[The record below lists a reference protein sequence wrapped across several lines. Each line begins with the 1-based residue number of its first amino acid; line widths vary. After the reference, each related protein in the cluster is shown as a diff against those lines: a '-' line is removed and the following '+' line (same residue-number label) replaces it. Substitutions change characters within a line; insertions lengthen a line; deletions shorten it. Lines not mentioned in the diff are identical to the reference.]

1 MLRQKLKK
9 TTNQEVNNMSIQ
21 TKFRAFQ
28 LDSPGSLFSYYKN
41 NNYTLI
47 EARLPKYGI
56 EILRGDLN
64 YHGKDRIDTLHITS
78 WDDDHCDWDSLTQI
92 MNHFRPNSIQIS
104 GYEPKSDTGKACK
117 KLIMQY
123 DDIHQRYINN
133 VTIYDQKTI
142 KSLNNGTAWDTNNIV
157 YESLFNVDNSNDMSQ
172 IRLFRSL
179 GFNVLSLGDCES
191 KDIANNLIKYAT
203 FIKNETD
210 IIILPHHGS
219 ENTMLTSEFLDFCKP
234 ILSICSSNYD
244 NEYSHPR
251 QSVINLLA
259 SKNVKS
265 FTTKMGDIIII
276 KKVNED
282 AKVYNYVSNNQK
294 LEGIYTFKTKRQLVQ
309 ANG

>member
-1 MLRQKLKK
+1 MNQK
-9 TTNQEVNNMSIQ
+9 VNNMSIE

-28 LDSPGSLFSYYKN
+28 LDSPGSLFSYYKSN
-41 NNYTLI
+41 DYTLI
-47 EARLPKYGI
+47 EARLPKGGI

-78 WDDDHCDWDSLTQI
+78 WDDDHCDWDSLSQI
-92 MNHFRPNSIQIS
+92 MNQFRPNRIEIP
-104 GYEPKSDTGKACK
+104 GYEPKSETGKACK

-133 VTIYDQKTI
+133 VTIYNNETI
-142 KSLNNGTAWDTNNIV
+142 SNLTPATAWDTSNVV
-157 YESLFNVDNSNDMSQ
+157 YKSLFDVDNSNDMSQ
-172 IRLFRSL
+172 IRLFRSS

-191 KDIANNLIKYAT
+191 KDIAINLMQYAT

-219 ENTMLTSEFLDFCKP
+219 ENTMLTPEFLDFCKP
-234 ILSICSSNYD
+234 TLSICSSNYD

-251 QSVINLLA
+251 QSVVNLLT

-265 FTTKMGDIIII
+265 LTTKMGDIVVI
-276 KKVNED
+276 KEVNED
-282 AKVYNYVSNNQK
+282 TKVYNYISNNNK
-294 LEGIYTFKTKRQLVQ
+294 LENIYTFKTKKQFSQ
-309 ANG
+309 SKYF

>member
-1 MLRQKLKK
+1 MNQK
-9 TTNQEVNNMSIQ
+9 VNNMSIE

-28 LDSPGSLFSYYKN
+28 LDSPGSLFSYYKSN
-41 NNYTLI
+41 DYTLI
-47 EARLPKYGI
+47 EARLPKGGI

-78 WDDDHCDWDSLTQI
+78 WDDDHCDWDSLSQI
-92 MNHFRPNSIQIS
+92 MNQFRPNRIEIP
-104 GYEPKSDTGKACK
+104 GYEPKSETGKACK

-133 VTIYDQKTI
+133 VTIYNNETI
-142 KSLNNGTAWDTNNIV
+142 SNLTPATAWDTSNVV
-157 YESLFNVDNSNDMSQ
+157 YKSLFDVDNSNDMSQ
-172 IRLFRSL
+172 IRLFRSS

-191 KDIANNLIKYAT
+191 KDIAINLMQYAT

-219 ENTMLTSEFLDFCKP
+219 ENTMLTPEFLDFCKP
-234 ILSICSSNYD
+234 TLSICSSNYD

-251 QSVINLLA
+251 QSVVNLLT

-265 FTTKMGDIIII
+265 LTTKMGDIVVI
-276 KKVNED
+276 KEVND
-282 AKVYNYVSNNQK
+282 DTKVYNYISNNNK
-294 LEGIYTFKTKRQLVQ
+294 LENIYTFKTKKQFSQ
-309 ANG
+309 SKYF

>member
-1 MLRQKLKK
+1 MLKQRLKK
-9 TTNQEVNNMSIQ
+9 ITNQEVNNMSIE

-47 EARLPKYGI
+47 EARLPKGGI
-56 EILRGDLN
+56 EILSGDLKC
-64 YHGKDRIDTLHITS
+64 HGKDRIDTLHITS

-92 MNHFRPNSIQIS
+92 MNQFQPNRIEIP
-104 GYEPKSDTGKACK
+104 GYEPKSETGKNCK
-117 KLIMQY
+117 GLIMKY
-123 DDIHQRYINN
+123 DDIHQKYVNN
-133 VTIYDQKTI
+133 VTIYNKETI
-142 KSLNNGTAWDTNNIV
+142 KSLNNGTAWDTNNIL
-157 YESLFNVDNSNDMSQ
+157 YESLFDVNNSNDMSQ

-191 KDIANNLIKYAT
+191 EDIANNLISYAT

-219 ENTMLTSEFLDFCKP
+219 ENTMLTPEFLDFCKP
-234 ILSICSSNYD
+234 TLSICSSNYD

-251 QSVINLLA
+251 QSVVNLLT

-265 FTTKMGDIIII
+265 LTTKMGDIVVI
-276 KKVNED
+276 KEVNED
-282 AKVYNYVSNNQK
+282 TKVYNYISNNGT
-294 LEGIYTFKTKRQLVQ
+294 LEGVYTFKTKRQKV
-309 ANG
+309 

>member
-1 MLRQKLKK
+1 
-9 TTNQEVNNMSIQ
+9 MSIE

-47 EARLPKYGI
+47 EARLPKGGI
-56 EILRGDLN
+56 EILRGDLK

-92 MNHFRPNSIQIS
+92 MNQFRPNRIEIP
-104 GYEPKSDTGKACK
+104 GYEPKSETGKACK

-133 VTIYDQKTI
+133 VTIYNKETI
-142 KSLNNGTAWDTNNIV
+142 NNLTPATAWGTSTIV
-157 YESLFNVDNSNDMSQ
+157 YRSLFEVDNSNDMSQ

-191 KDIANNLIKYAT
+191 LEITKNLIFKGCLL
-203 FIKNETD
+203 ETEVD

-219 ENTMLTSEFLDFCKP
+219 ENSMLTSEFLDFCKP
-234 ILSICSSNYD
+234 TLSICSSNYD

-251 QSVINLLA
+251 QSVINLLT

-265 FTTKMGDIIII
+265 LTTKMGDVIII
-276 KKVNED
+276 KNVNED
-282 AKVYNYVSNNQK
+282 TKVYNYISNNNK
-294 LEGIYTFKTKRQLVQ
+294 LEDIYTFKTKRQLFQVKS
-309 ANG
+309 

>member
-1 MLRQKLKK
+1 
-9 TTNQEVNNMSIQ
+9 MSIE

-28 LDSPGSLFSYYKN
+28 LSSPGSLFSYYKSN
-41 NNYTLI
+41 DYTLI
-47 EARLPKYGI
+47 EARLPKDGI

-92 MNHFRPNSIQIS
+92 MNQFRPNRIEIP

-133 VTIYDQKTI
+133 VTIYNKETI
-142 KSLNNGTAWDTNNIV
+142 NNLTKATAWGTATIV
-157 YESLFNVDNSNDMSQ
+157 YSSLFDVENSNDMSQ

-191 KDIANNLIKYAT
+191 LEITKKLMFNGCLLE
-203 FIKNETD
+203 NEVD

-219 ENTMLTSEFLDFCKP
+219 ENSMLTSEFLDFCKP
-234 ILSICSSNYD
+234 ILSVCSSNYD

-251 QSVINLLA
+251 QSVINLLT

-265 FTTKMGDIIII
+265 LTTKMGDIVVI

-282 AKVYNYVSNNQK
+282 TKVYNYISNNGT
-294 LEGIYTFKTKRQLVQ
+294 LEGVYTFKTKRQK
-309 ANG
+309 G